1 MFVASDGAHARVIYS
16 ASDLAAASRC
26 EYALLRAFDAKLG
39 RGPAVS
45 VEDELLARTAKLGGE
60 HEQRHLDELRE
71 LSQENVAIIGRP
83 EYTVA
88 GLTAAAQATMRAVER
103 RAPVV
108 YQAAM
113 FDGRF
118 VGFADFLVLDSEQ
131 YRLRDTK
138 LARSVKVEALLQLA
152 AYADTLARAGV
163 PVAPDVDLVLGDGAT
178 ASYRVDELLPVYLQR
193 RAALQRLLDDHVAG
207 DAAVTWE
214 DEGVRACFR
223 CPECE
228 IQVRA
233 HDDLLLVAGM
243 RVSQRARLIDAGVTT
258 VAELAEHSGPVP
270 ELAPRT
276 VASLTAQARLQITP
290 KVNGK
295 PAYEVID
302 AQPLMVLPDAN
313 KGDLFFDFEGDPL
326 WTADGRQWG
335 LEYLW
340 GVLTVAGPAG
350 SPSATDEFHPFWA
363 HDRSSER
370 QALVD
375 FLAMV
380 RKRLKRY
387 PDMHIYHYAAYEKST
402 LLRLAG
408 RYGVGENDV
417 DDLLRNGILVDLY
430 PLVRKSIRVGTEN
443 YSIKSLEP
451 LYMGNELRS
460 GEVTTATDSITQ
472 YARYCAL
479 RDEGRADEA
488 AAVLKE
494 IEDYNVYDCRSTR
507 RLRDWMM
514 ARAIESGVPPRGP
527 QPVRDDEVVDLGD
540 DLDRKLCKFAGD
552 GVEQRTAE
560 QTAVAMVAAARG
572 FHRREDKPFWWGH
585 FDRVNNPVDEWAD
598 NGDVFIAEKAQ
609 IVADWHQPPKA
620 RKPQRHVRLFGAIA
634 NGELAKDMYALYD
647 PPAPAGL
654 ADDPDRR
661 AFGSVTVIECD
672 NPEAPTQAVVVEK
685 QPKDGDVFDQV
696 PFALT
701 PGPPINT
708 KPLQESIEQ
717 TAAAVAAGL
726 PNLPCD
732 AVTDILLRK
741 APRTVS
747 GGPLPR
753 SGSIADDITAALQ
766 DLDSSYLAVHGPPGT
781 GKTFTSARVIARL
794 VNERA
799 WRIGVVAQS
808 HAVVENLFGDVLA
821 AGVDGEHVA
830 KKINTVNCGW
840 TELANPEFAGYISD
854 HAARGMGCVVGGT
867 GWDFANANKIP
878 RLALDLLVVEEAGQ
892 YSIANTIA
900 VAPSARNLM
909 LLGDPQQ
916 LPQVSQGTHPEPVD
930 TSALGWL
937 IDGKHTLPA
946 ELGYFLDRSYR
957 MHPAVC
963 GAVSRLSYDGRLQS
977 YDEVTA
983 ARTLEGRPPGVRA
996 ISVDHDGN
1004 STDSPEEA
1012 DAIVAEIRGLLGT
1025 PWADEDGTV
1034 PLAQKHV
1041 LVVTPYNAQV
1051 VTLRRRL
1058 DTAGLTGVEVGTV
1071 DKFQGRQAPVV
1082 FVSMTASSAD
1092 DVPRGIAFLLNR
1104 NRLNVAVSR
1113 AKYLCVVVRSPLL
1126 TEYLPGTPDRL
1137 VELGAFLSLT
1147 S

>member
-1 MFVASDGAHARVIYS
+1 MFVASDGAQARVIYS

-83 EYTVA
+83 EYTVD
-88 GLTAAAQATMRAVER
+88 GLTAAAEATMRAVER

-163 PVAPDVDLVLGDGAT
+163 PVAPEVDLVLGDGAT

-193 RAALQRLLDDHVAG
+193 RAALERLLDDHLAG

-290 KVNGK
+290 KVDGK

-326 WTADGRQWG
+326 WTVDGREWG

-340 GVLTVAGPAG
+340 GVLTVA
-350 SPSATDEFHPFWA
+350 DEFHPFWA

-380 RKRLKRY
+380 RKRLKRF

-527 QPVRDDEVVDLGD
+527 QPVRDDEVVELGD

-620 RKPQRHVRLFGAIA
+620 RKPQRHVRLFGEIA

-661 AFGSVTVIECD
+661 AFGSVTVVECD

-717 TAAAVAAGL
+717 TAAARRRG
-726 PNLPCD
+726 
-732 AVTDILLRK
+732 
-741 APRTVS
+741 
-747 GGPLPR
+747 
-753 SGSIADDITAALQ
+753 TAQ
-766 DLDSSYLAVHGPPGT
+766 
-781 GKTFTSARVIARL
+781 
-794 VNERA
+794 
-799 WRIGVVAQS
+799 
-808 HAVVENLFGDVLA
+808 
-821 AGVDGEHVA
+821 
-830 KKINTVNCGW
+830 
-840 TELANPEFAGYISD
+840 
-854 HAARGMGCVVGGT
+854 
-867 GWDFANANKIP
+867 
-878 RLALDLLVVEEAGQ
+878 
-892 YSIANTIA
+892 
-900 VAPSARNLM
+900 
-909 LLGDPQQ
+909 
-916 LPQVSQGTHPEPVD
+916 
-930 TSALGWL
+930 
-937 IDGKHTLPA
+937 PA
-946 ELGYFLDRSYR
+946 
-957 MHPAVC
+957 
-963 GAVSRLSYDGRLQS
+963 
-977 YDEVTA
+977 
-983 ARTLEGRPPGVRA
+983 
-996 ISVDHDGN
+996 
-1004 STDSPEEA
+1004 
-1012 DAIVAEIRGLLGT
+1012 
-1025 PWADEDGTV
+1025 
-1034 PLAQKHV
+1034 
-1041 LVVTPYNAQV
+1041 
-1051 VTLRRRL
+1051 LRRRDRHPAAPGSPHGQRRRRCPAAGRSPTTSPSALHGPRFVVPRGARAAGHRQDVHLGEGDRATGQRARMAHRRGRAVACGGREPVRRRPGGRCRRRTRRQEDQHRQLRL
-1058 DTAGLTGVEVGTV
+1058 DRARPTPSSPATSPTTPRVGS
-1071 DKFQGRQAPVV
+1071 A
-1082 FVSMTASSAD
+1082 ASSAGP
-1092 DVPRGIAFLLNR
+1092 VGTSPTPTRFRGWRSICSS
-1104 NRLNVAVSR
+1104 SR
-1113 AKYLCVVVRSPLL
+1113 RPASTASPTRSRSHRRPA
-1126 TEYLPGTPDRL
+1126 T
-1137 VELGAFLSLT
+1137 
-1147 S
+1147 